1 MSRSSKFYSFEE
13 AKIAAKKLGISSQID
28 YNLRYKSDPLLPSSP
43 ATRYTDEWRGWDNYL
58 GKTSTYFY
66 STYAEAQKSAKNLG
80 IKSKTAYAYTRKED
94 PLLPSQPDTIY
105 PNEWG
110 GWKQFLGT
118 NWILYPTH
126 EEARQATVKL
136 GIQGRVDYINRYKQ
150 DPRLPSSPESKY
162 KNNWQGWE
170 YFTGVAKSNKE
181 PREPPQKKYIAGSEA
196 PYPNLGEAQQATQ
209 RLSINTHKEYREL
222 YKVDPRLPSAPDERY
237 RSDWMSWSHFL
248 RNELPLYTF
257 KEARKVIAELGLKRA
272 SEYMLEKERNPRLP
286 SNPRKYFASEW
297 VSWKDFLGQQMLGF
311 SEAKKVVRKLNITT
325 FTEYQHRYKEVNNL
339 PSSPY
344 KFYNEE
350 WLGWSDFVGFPE
362 KRLYTAYKDAKNS
375 AAKLGIANSMEY
387 VSRYQE
393 DPRLPQC
400 PLKQYP
406 SEWRGWKQFLL
417 PYMIKTLDELK
428 RACKILQIRNSKHYR
443 EIRSEFPFL
452 PSKPDKKF
460 ADEWVSWFQLLDI
473 PTPYDF
479 KTAREITHNYKITT
493 INAYKQL
500 CIKLADPRLPRT
512 PHEVYKD
519 QGWIHWYDYFGTP
532 APYKVRYFDPELT
545 GWGEYI
551 CEFLKS
557 ARAGDTKEK
566 DLCEFVREYI
576 VPQKLPYSPLDFLVV
591 KDPPVNAFVD
601 LLNTTSVTRKKK
613 WLASVTE
620 FLKWILETYMTIED
634 PDTGEISR
642 VGNARNPFRYVNFD
656 SEIAPPIYRGE
667 TDKLALPYEYTKRS
681 RDWIFPPDAHLANTS
696 YAELVHLHN
705 FAADW
710 EYLSEEDEID
720 ASDADCITKEVN
732 GKKYLWNPCHWTYTY
747 ALMQLPARGRQIVY
761 CDSGEADFEIAQF
774 EDKKLHWVINEG
786 PLKGQTNRQA
796 MVSQSSRGEFGVYY
810 TSNKTHLHGKG
821 YSIPYMPTELA
832 YWLIKL
838 RNWQQKF
845 NPIKKATL
853 WFDCKRTY
861 LNDNQRK
868 NKGANCFLFRE
879 FKGFEPGH
887 FSGRLA
893 NRLAA
898 ALFFSGKAEVSNAQF
913 KETSYRQW
921 VEDSVCPEREFINIS
936 HFDSQYT
943 PHAMRVSLINSYVN
957 EFGLPIEVV
966 MKLAGH
972 SSIIMTVVYLKSDKS
987 GLNLHKKM
995 SKGEK
1000 IALQNSSETIQRQ
1013 IENQRIE
1020 ECIGQL
1026 TAKDPNFL
1034 SSLNNNR
1041 PSSSYLFKDYGICPV
1056 GGAFCHEGGSFS
1068 GPKSNVR
1075 LPVTAGHLG
1084 EQNCIACR
1092 FFITGPAFIGG
1103 LAALGNEVS
1112 YCVHEQSQKHSSLL
1126 ELLDSKVEKID
1137 VLSHKIYENIK
1148 NGEPTDKAEEQKSK
1162 LQSER
1167 RKLNSEI
1174 ESRAKKLDLLMN
1186 DLNMIYHHL
1195 ENCQKLINAP
1205 SPKQTTKSYQ
1215 LIKSADFEV
1224 NLEAIEASLFHQL
1237 CEVCENAEIY
1247 QSCLPSTAV
1256 TKRSQMLDKM
1266 MKSNNISPTFF
1277 ELNEEEQLKIGNQMV
1292 ELMLVKLSSWEKL
1305 DRLMKGSLSFDDL
1318 TIENCHLRKE
1328 ISDIFSV
1335 SVKQLGSNE

>member
-1 MSRSSKFYSFEE
+1 M
-13 AKIAAKKLGISSQID
+13 G
-28 YNLRYKSDPLLPSSP
+28 
-43 ATRYTDEWRGWDNYL
+43 
-58 GKTSTYFY
+58 
-66 STYAEAQKSAKNLG
+66 
-80 IKSKTAYAYTRKED
+80 
-94 PLLPSQPDTIY
+94 
-105 PNEWG
+105 
-110 GWKQFLGT
+110 QF
-118 NWILYPTH
+118 
-126 EEARQATVKL
+126 
-136 GIQGRVDYINRYKQ
+136 
-150 DPRLPSSPESKY
+150 
-162 KNNWQGWE
+162 
-170 YFTGVAKSNKE
+170 
-181 PREPPQKKYIAGSEA
+181 YIA
-196 PYPNLGEAQQATQ
+196 
-209 RLSINTHKEYREL
+209 
-222 YKVDPRLPSAPDERY
+222 D
-237 RSDWMSWSHFL
+237 
-248 RNELPLYTF
+248 
-257 KEARKVIAELGLKRA
+257 
-272 SEYMLEKERNPRLP
+272 
-286 SNPRKYFASEW
+286 
-297 VSWKDFLGQQMLGF
+297 
-311 SEAKKVVRKLNITT
+311 
-325 FTEYQHRYKEVNNL
+325 
-339 PSSPY
+339 
-344 KFYNEE
+344 
-350 WLGWSDFVGFPE
+350 
-362 KRLYTAYKDAKNS
+362 
-375 AAKLGIANSMEY
+375 
-387 VSRYQE
+387 
-393 DPRLPQC
+393 
-400 PLKQYP
+400 
-406 SEWRGWKQFLL
+406 
-417 PYMIKTLDELK
+417 
-428 RACKILQIRNSKHYR
+428 
-443 EIRSEFPFL
+443 
-452 PSKPDKKF
+452 
-460 ADEWVSWFQLLDI
+460 
-473 PTPYDF
+473 
-479 KTAREITHNYKITT
+479 
-493 INAYKQL
+493 
-500 CIKLADPRLPRT
+500 
-512 PHEVYKD
+512 
-519 QGWIHWYDYFGTP
+519 
-532 APYKVRYFDPELT
+532 
-545 GWGEYI
+545 
-551 CEFLKS
+551 
-557 ARAGDTKEK
+557 
-566 DLCEFVREYI
+566 
-576 VPQKLPYSPLDFLVV
+576 
-591 KDPPVNAFVD
+591 
-601 LLNTTSVTRKKK
+601 
-613 WLASVTE
+613 
-620 FLKWILETYMTIED
+620 
-634 PDTGEISR
+634 
-642 VGNARNPFRYVNFD
+642 D
-656 SEIAPPIYRGE
+656 S
-667 TDKLALPYEYTKRS
+667 
-681 RDWIFPPDAHLANTS
+681 
-696 YAELVHLHN
+696 
-705 FAADW
+705 
-710 EYLSEEDEID
+710 
-720 ASDADCITKEVN
+720 
-732 GKKYLWNPCHWTYTY
+732 
-747 ALMQLPARGRQIVY
+747 
-761 CDSGEADFEIAQF
+761 
-774 EDKKLHWVINEG
+774 
-786 PLKGQTNRQA
+786 
-796 MVSQSSRGEFGVYY
+796 
-810 TSNKTHLHGKG
+810 
-821 YSIPYMPTELA
+821 
-832 YWLIKL
+832 
-838 RNWQQKF
+838 
-845 NPIKKATL
+845 
-853 WFDCKRTY
+853 
-861 LNDNQRK
+861 
-868 NKGANCFLFRE
+868 
-879 FKGFEPGH
+879 
-887 FSGRLA
+887 
-893 NRLAA
+893 
-898 ALFFSGKAEVSNAQF
+898 
-913 KETSYRQW
+913 
-921 VEDSVCPEREFINIS
+921 PEREFINIS